1 MQLSPVINILGLLT
15 TVLAAAM
22 LIPMCVDLYS
32 GSSEWQVFALS
43 SLLTAFFG
51 VSVWLSTNRRET
63 LDLGLRQAFLLT
75 NGAWF
80 LIGIFGALP
89 FLFSELDLSLTD
101 SVFESVSGITTTG
114 STILPLIEIASP
126 GILMWRALLQ
136 WLGGVGIV
144 VMAMAVLPMLSVGG
158 MQLFRTESYERAE
171 NVVPRATQLAGGIG
185 LIYTGLTAIW
195 AIMLALAGMNMFDA
209 VTHAMTTL
217 ATGGYST
224 RTASIGAFDSITIE
238 WIIIL
243 GMIVGSLPFAHYLA
257 VTRGGWRNLI
267 NDPQVR
273 LFLLL
278 VTGLIILLSWYLTHS
293 GQAFGNAFRQSS
305 FNAVS
310 IMTGTG
316 YVSAN
321 YSAWGGFAST
331 ILLMVMFIGGCGGST
346 TCGIKV
352 FRLQVLAATVR
363 VQINRLLRPHAVVL
377 AYYNRRPVA
386 PEVMDSVMGFFY
398 LYILGF
404 VMIATLLGLIGLDFM
419 TALSGAATSISNV
432 GPGLGEVIGAEGNFS
447 TLPDTAKW
455 VMSFGML
462 LGRLEIFTVLVML
475 NPGFWQR

>member
-1 MQLSPVINILGLLT
+1 MQLSPVLNILGLLT
-15 TVLAAAM
+15 TLLAAAM
-22 LIPMCVDLYS
+22 LIPMCVDLYLGS
-32 GSSEWQVFALS
+32 GEWQVFALS
-43 SLLTAFFG
+43 ALLTGFFG
-51 VSVWLSTNRRET
+51 VSAWLTTNRRAG

-80 LIGIFGALP
+80 MIGLFGALP
-89 FLFSELDLSLTD
+89 FMFSTLNLSLTD
-101 SVFESVSGITTTG
+101 SIFESVSGITTTG
-114 STILPLIEIASP
+114 STILPYIEIASP
-126 GILMWRALLQ
+126 GILVWRALLQ

-185 LIYTGLTAIW
+185 LVYAGLTALW
-195 AIMLALAGMNMFDA
+195 AIMLNVAGMNMFDA

-224 RTASIGAFDSITIE
+224 RTASIGAFDSVAIE
-238 WIIIL
+238 WIVIF

-257 VTRGGWRNLI
+257 LVRGGWRGLI

-273 LFLLL
+273 WFLFL
-278 VTGLIILLSWYLTHS
+278 VTGLVILLSWYLTHS
-293 GQAFGNAFRQSS
+293 GQSFGDAFRQSS

-331 ILLMVMFIGGCGGST
+331 ILLMTMFIGGCGGST

-352 FRLQVLAATVR
+352 FRLQVLAATAR

-377 AYYNRRPVA
+377 AYYNRRPVSQ
-386 PEVMDSVMGFFY
+386 EVMDSVMGFFY

-404 VMIATLLGLIGLDFM
+404 VLIATLLGMVGLDFV

-447 TLPDTAKW
+447 SLPDSAKW

-475 NPGFWQR
+475 HPGFWQR

>member
-447 TLPDTAKW
+447 TLPDSAKW